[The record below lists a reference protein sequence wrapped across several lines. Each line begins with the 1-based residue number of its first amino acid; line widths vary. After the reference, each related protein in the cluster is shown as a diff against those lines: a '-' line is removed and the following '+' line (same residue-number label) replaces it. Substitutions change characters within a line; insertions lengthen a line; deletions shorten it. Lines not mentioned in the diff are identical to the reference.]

1 MSIDFTIVEKRVF
14 NNKIEDFQ
22 AALDFDL
29 NKLAEK
35 SSVIETF
42 KEVKENVYAIKTE
55 EENVVGKKL
64 FLKTTLTYKVNK
76 KKGLLNIYSINE
88 EDDNLSLDLKI
99 RAIPENSDK
108 TILAVKLE
116 ASVDFGFSKII
127 NKTIKVFVD
136 KKIKKFLDVTL
147 DTLELND
154 IKEWKMKKSLLVLG
168 LITIFSAN
176 VFADNKTDKD
186 IALEKLNN
194 ITNYYIE
201 EIANTEKDEARLNK
215 IIADLERDL
224 GDLKA
229 TSEQIEIR
237 KNLIKELYVDLK
249 DTKTLYLLEFDKNG
263 DIKKE
268 IREAA
273 LAIKMSLNDDSKI
286 VKVKLKNGK
295 FLPLIKY
302 KVKKN
307 DTLKK
312 ILMNT
317 YPKNYKPTWSEISAR
332 IKTLVKIN
340 KNVIKMNYIY
350 PGQTIYIPLYKDN
363 PDEAK
368 VKENIIEQKKKKVN
382 W

>member
-1 MSIDFTIVEKRVF
+1 
-14 NNKIEDFQ
+14 
-22 AALDFDL
+22 
-29 NKLAEK
+29 
-35 SSVIETF
+35 
-42 KEVKENVYAIKTE
+42 
-55 EENVVGKKL
+55 
-64 FLKTTLTYKVNK
+64 
-76 KKGLLNIYSINE
+76 
-88 EDDNLSLDLKI
+88 
-99 RAIPENSDK
+99 
-108 TILAVKLE
+108 
-116 ASVDFGFSKII
+116 
-127 NKTIKVFVD
+127 
-136 KKIKKFLDVTL
+136 
-147 DTLELND
+147 
-154 IKEWKMKKSLLVLG
+154 MKKSLLVLG
-168 LITIFSAN
+168 LITAFSTN

-201 EIANTEKDEARLNK
+201 EIANNEKDEARLDK
-215 IIADLERDL
+215 VISDLERDL
-224 GDLKA
+224 ENLKA
-229 TSEQIEIR
+229 TSEQIEVR

-268 IREAA
+268 IRDAA

-295 FLPLIKY
+295 YLPLIKY

-317 YPKNYKPTWSEISAR
+317 YPKNYKPTWNEISAR

-368 VKENIIEQKKKKVN
+368 VKENIIKQKKKKVN
-382 W
+382 

>member
-1 MSIDFTIVEKRVF
+1 
-14 NNKIEDFQ
+14 
-22 AALDFDL
+22 
-29 NKLAEK
+29 
-35 SSVIETF
+35 
-42 KEVKENVYAIKTE
+42 
-55 EENVVGKKL
+55 
-64 FLKTTLTYKVNK
+64 
-76 KKGLLNIYSINE
+76 
-88 EDDNLSLDLKI
+88 
-99 RAIPENSDK
+99 
-108 TILAVKLE
+108 
-116 ASVDFGFSKII
+116 
-127 NKTIKVFVD
+127 
-136 KKIKKFLDVTL
+136 
-147 DTLELND
+147 
-154 IKEWKMKKSLLVLG
+154 MKKSLLVLG
-168 LITIFSAN
+168 LITAFSTN

-201 EIANTEKDEARLNK
+201 EIANNEKDEARLDK
-215 IIADLERDL
+215 VIADLERDL
-224 GDLKA
+224 ENLKA
-229 TSEQIEIR
+229 TSEQIEVR

-268 IREAA
+268 IRDAA

-317 YPKNYKPTWSEISAR
+317 YPKNYKPTWNEISAR

-368 VKENIIEQKKKKVN
+368 VKENIIKQKKNKVN
-382 W
+382 

>member
-1 MSIDFTIVEKRVF
+1 
-14 NNKIEDFQ
+14 
-22 AALDFDL
+22 
-29 NKLAEK
+29 
-35 SSVIETF
+35 
-42 KEVKENVYAIKTE
+42 
-55 EENVVGKKL
+55 
-64 FLKTTLTYKVNK
+64 
-76 KKGLLNIYSINE
+76 
-88 EDDNLSLDLKI
+88 
-99 RAIPENSDK
+99 
-108 TILAVKLE
+108 
-116 ASVDFGFSKII
+116 
-127 NKTIKVFVD
+127 
-136 KKIKKFLDVTL
+136 
-147 DTLELND
+147 
-154 IKEWKMKKSLLVLG
+154 MKKSLLVLG
-168 LITIFSAN
+168 LITAFSTN

-201 EIANTEKDEARLNK
+201 EIANSEKDEARLDK
-215 IIADLERDL
+215 VIADLERDL
-224 GDLKA
+224 ENLKA
-229 TSEQIEIR
+229 TSEQIEVR

-268 IREAA
+268 IRDAA
-273 LAIKMSLNDDSKI
+273 LAVKMSLNDDSKI

-317 YPKNYKPTWSEISAR
+317 YPKNYKPTWNEISAR

-363 PDEAK
+363 PDEEK
-368 VKENIIEQKKKKVN
+368 VKENIIKQKKKKVN
-382 W
+382 

>member
-1 MSIDFTIVEKRVF
+1 
-14 NNKIEDFQ
+14 
-22 AALDFDL
+22 
-29 NKLAEK
+29 
-35 SSVIETF
+35 
-42 KEVKENVYAIKTE
+42 
-55 EENVVGKKL
+55 
-64 FLKTTLTYKVNK
+64 
-76 KKGLLNIYSINE
+76 
-88 EDDNLSLDLKI
+88 
-99 RAIPENSDK
+99 
-108 TILAVKLE
+108 
-116 ASVDFGFSKII
+116 
-127 NKTIKVFVD
+127 
-136 KKIKKFLDVTL
+136 
-147 DTLELND
+147 
-154 IKEWKMKKSLLVLG
+154 MKKSLLVLG
-168 LITIFSAN
+168 LITAFSTN

-201 EIANTEKDEARLNK
+201 EIANSEKDEARLDK
-215 IIADLERDL
+215 VIADLERDL
-224 GDLKA
+224 ENLKA
-229 TSEQIEIR
+229 TSEQIEVR

-268 IREAA
+268 IRDAA

-317 YPKNYKPTWSEISAR
+317 YPKNYKPTWNEISAR

-368 VKENIIEQKKKKVN
+368 VKENIIKQKKKKVN
-382 W
+382 

>member
-1 MSIDFTIVEKRVF
+1 
-14 NNKIEDFQ
+14 
-22 AALDFDL
+22 
-29 NKLAEK
+29 
-35 SSVIETF
+35 
-42 KEVKENVYAIKTE
+42 
-55 EENVVGKKL
+55 
-64 FLKTTLTYKVNK
+64 
-76 KKGLLNIYSINE
+76 
-88 EDDNLSLDLKI
+88 
-99 RAIPENSDK
+99 
-108 TILAVKLE
+108 
-116 ASVDFGFSKII
+116 
-127 NKTIKVFVD
+127 
-136 KKIKKFLDVTL
+136 
-147 DTLELND
+147 
-154 IKEWKMKKSLLVLG
+154 MKKSLLVLG

-382 W
+382 

>member
-1 MSIDFTIVEKRVF
+1 
-14 NNKIEDFQ
+14 
-22 AALDFDL
+22 
-29 NKLAEK
+29 
-35 SSVIETF
+35 
-42 KEVKENVYAIKTE
+42 
-55 EENVVGKKL
+55 
-64 FLKTTLTYKVNK
+64 
-76 KKGLLNIYSINE
+76 
-88 EDDNLSLDLKI
+88 
-99 RAIPENSDK
+99 
-108 TILAVKLE
+108 
-116 ASVDFGFSKII
+116 
-127 NKTIKVFVD
+127 
-136 KKIKKFLDVTL
+136 
-147 DTLELND
+147 
-154 IKEWKMKKSLLVLG
+154 MKKSLLVLG
-168 LITIFSAN
+168 LITAFSTN
-176 VFADNKTDKD
+176 VFAYNKTDKD

-201 EIANTEKDEARLNK
+201 EIANNEKDEARLDK
-215 IIADLERDL
+215 VIADLERDL
-224 GDLKA
+224 ENLKA
-229 TSEQIEIR
+229 TSEQIEVR

-268 IREAA
+268 IRDAA

-317 YPKNYKPTWSEISAR
+317 YPKNYKPTWNEISAR

-368 VKENIIEQKKKKVN
+368 VKENIIKQKKNKVN
-382 W
+382 

>member
-1 MSIDFTIVEKRVF
+1 
-14 NNKIEDFQ
+14 
-22 AALDFDL
+22 
-29 NKLAEK
+29 
-35 SSVIETF
+35 
-42 KEVKENVYAIKTE
+42 
-55 EENVVGKKL
+55 
-64 FLKTTLTYKVNK
+64 
-76 KKGLLNIYSINE
+76 
-88 EDDNLSLDLKI
+88 
-99 RAIPENSDK
+99 
-108 TILAVKLE
+108 
-116 ASVDFGFSKII
+116 
-127 NKTIKVFVD
+127 
-136 KKIKKFLDVTL
+136 
-147 DTLELND
+147 
-154 IKEWKMKKSLLVLG
+154 MKKSLLVLG
-168 LITIFSAN
+168 LIATFSTN

-201 EIANTEKDEARLNK
+201 EIANNEKNEARLDK
-215 IIADLERDL
+215 VISDLERDL
-224 GDLKA
+224 ENLKA
-229 TSEQIEIR
+229 TSEQIEVR

-268 IREAA
+268 IRDAA

-317 YPKNYKPTWSEISAR
+317 YPKNYKPTWNEISAR

-363 PDEAK
+363 PDEEK
-368 VKENIIEQKKKKVN
+368 VKENIIKQKKKKVN
-382 W
+382 

>member
-1 MSIDFTIVEKRVF
+1 
-14 NNKIEDFQ
+14 
-22 AALDFDL
+22 
-29 NKLAEK
+29 
-35 SSVIETF
+35 
-42 KEVKENVYAIKTE
+42 
-55 EENVVGKKL
+55 
-64 FLKTTLTYKVNK
+64 
-76 KKGLLNIYSINE
+76 
-88 EDDNLSLDLKI
+88 
-99 RAIPENSDK
+99 
-108 TILAVKLE
+108 
-116 ASVDFGFSKII
+116 
-127 NKTIKVFVD
+127 
-136 KKIKKFLDVTL
+136 
-147 DTLELND
+147 
-154 IKEWKMKKSLLVLG
+154 MKKSLLVLG
-168 LITIFSAN
+168 LITIFSTN

-201 EIANTEKDEARLNK
+201 EIANSEKDEARLNK

-224 GDLKA
+224 GDLKV

-382 W
+382 